1 MKIDEN
7 LNDNIGSIL
16 GRMIDTKAFW
26 DLNKYIIYY
35 KLYDPSPKFK
45 YHNFMYPSNCNYI
58 GHFKLNSWYKIYM

>member
-1 MKIDEN
+1 MKIDEI

-45 YHNFMYPSNCNYI
+45 YHNFMYPSNCN
-58 GHFKLNSWYKIYM
+58 